1 MWGGSIMRNVDVLI
15 VGAGII
21 GMSTAYHLSLIEP
34 DKKIVVLDK
43 ESGAARHQTG
53 HNSGVIH
60 SGIYYKPGSYKAEF
74 ARNGSL
80 SMMNFCR
87 DHKIDYNQCGKVI
100 VATEEEELERLHNL
114 YKRGLENGLDVELLS
129 AEKVR
134 EIEPFVNTVGGIH
147 VKNTGIVD
155 YKKVTEK
162 FGELFINNG
171 GNVIYNSEVTS
182 VDPMDNHVV
191 IHTKNQSFKAKYFIN
206 CAGLYSDKLAKMSGI
221 KSDVKVIPFRGEY
234 FELSRETEKY
244 VKTLIYPVPNPELP
258 FLGVHFTNMIS
269 GGVDVGP
276 NAVLGLK
283 KEAYKKVG
291 FDRSETLEILT
302 FPGLYR
308 MGIKN
313 IKEGV
318 GEYYRSF
325 NKKAFVKA
333 AKKLIPLLK
342 AEDITPMEAGV
353 RAQAMKPDGTLL
365 DDFYFEE
372 NDYSVHVLNAP
383 SPAATCSIEIG
394 KEIARRFQD
403 KVNKK

>member
-1 MWGGSIMRNVDVLI
+1 MRNVDILI

-43 ESGAARHQTG
+43 EDEAAKHQTG

-74 ARNGSL
+74 ARNGSQ
-80 SMMNFCR
+80 SMMHFCR
-87 DHKIDYNQCGKVI
+87 EHEIDFNQCGKVI
-100 VATEEEELERLHNL
+100 VATEDEELERLHNL
-114 YKRGLENGLDVELLS
+114 YKRGLENGLDVELMS

-155 YKKVTEK
+155 YKEVTEK
-162 FGELFINNG
+162 FSELFINNG

-182 VDPMDNHVV
+182 VDPIDNQVV
-191 IHTKNQSFKAKYFIN
+191 IHTKNQAFQAKYFIN

-221 KSDVKVIPFRGEY
+221 NSDVKIIPFRGEY

-283 KEAYKKVG
+283 KEAYQKIG

-313 IKEGV
+313 IKEGI

-342 AEDITPMEAGV
+342 AKDITPMEAGV

-394 KEIARRFQD
+394 KEIARRFQE
-403 KVNKK
+403 KVSKN